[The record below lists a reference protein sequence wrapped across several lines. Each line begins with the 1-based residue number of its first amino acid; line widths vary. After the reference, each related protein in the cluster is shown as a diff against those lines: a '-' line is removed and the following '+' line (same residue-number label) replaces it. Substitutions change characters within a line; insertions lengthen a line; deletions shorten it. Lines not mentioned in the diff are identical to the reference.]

1 MISFYDVFIKLGLG
15 ILCLTFQIN
24 LMGKGN
30 LAPTSAMDQV
40 QNYVLGGIIGGVI
53 YNRSITT
60 LEIFLVLIIWTLLIF
75 GLKFIQIH
83 NRYAKRLL
91 DGRPVTLIL
100 NGNILTDECMKYG
113 ISANDLTFKL
123 RSAGV
128 YHISSLKRVV
138 LEQNGQ
144 FTIVQID
151 EKDNIKYPLIADG
164 QINEDVLELIQKDK
178 EWVFEKLKESDFEL
192 SQVYIGEYISKKLI
206 IYPYKTGKK

>member
-1 MISFYDVFIKLGLG
+1 MEIKIIKEKLEKLIKLDKD
-15 ILCLTFQIN
+15 F
-24 LMGKGN
+24 
-30 LAPTSAMDQV
+30 S
-40 QNYVLGGIIGGVI
+40 
-53 YNRSITT
+53 
-60 LEIFLVLIIWTLLIF
+60 IF
-75 GLKFIQIH
+75 GSSSHEYIINPK
-83 NRYAKRLL
+83 
-91 DGRPVTLIL
+91 
-100 NGNILTDECMKYG
+100 LTDECMKYG

-178 EWVFEKLKESDFEL
+178 EWVFEKSDIVF
-192 SQVYIGEYISKKLI
+192 LI
-206 IYPYKTGKK
+206 LI

>member
-60 LEIFLVLIIWTLLIF
+60 LEFFLVLIIWTLLIF
-75 GLKFIQIH
+75 GLKFIKIH

-178 EWVFEKLKESDFEL
+178 EWVSEKLKESGFEL

-206 IYPYKTGKK
+206 IYPYKTGRK

>member
-1 MISFYDVFIKLGLG
+1 
-15 ILCLTFQIN
+15 
-24 LMGKGN
+24 
-30 LAPTSAMDQV
+30 
-40 QNYVLGGIIGGVI
+40 
-53 YNRSITT
+53 
-60 LEIFLVLIIWTLLIF
+60 
-75 GLKFIQIH
+75 
-83 NRYAKRLL
+83 
-91 DGRPVTLIL
+91 
-100 NGNILTDECMKYG
+100 MKYG

-178 EWVFEKLKESDFEL
+178 EWVSKKLKESGFEL
-192 SQVYIGEYISKKLI
+192 SQIYIGEYISKKLI